1 LALLTQPGIGGRSGT
16 PTWTPFATA
25 LYVTTDH
32 FLIDNPQHRPWLR
45 GSGSPRASKTPNW
58 SPWPCCSAARIH
70 LRGAMVAL
78 REQPTA
84 RAVPCLPTQS
94 GYNKRLRAATG
105 MLRAVI
111 AHLVACTSQC
121 TDDVWAVDSTPVAGD
136 RGRPPNAPTWPDGP
150 STVSASHSRFFWGLR
165 LHLVCA
171 LSGLPVAFALTGAKA
186 DEPTLCSGCSTPIP
200 TCSRRIPVRR

>member
-1 LALLTQPGIGGRSGT
+1 MCCCDVEDVSRIGVANPTCIGGCSGT

-105 MLRAVI
+105 MLRTVI
-111 AHLVACTSQC
+111 AHLVACTSRC
-121 TDDVWAVDSTPVAGD
+121 TNKVWVVDSTPAECGRSRETTKRSDLAGWAEYGKRVALALLLGTASAPGVRPVGAAGGIRAD
-136 RGRPPNAPTWPDGP
+136 RR
-150 STVSASHSRFFWGLR
+150 
-165 LHLVCA
+165 
-171 LSGLPVAFALTGAKA
+171 
-186 DEPTLCSGCSTPIP
+186 
-200 TCSRRIPVRR
+200 